1 MKNYKVLILSSLF
14 LVFLSCSS
22 NNTVVGSCATT
33 CTYTLTAGET
43 AGTVPA
49 SLVGTHTV
57 TYTEIVAGA
66 PFANGVSAT
75 FTIANNE
82 LTVEIDGMECITLQN
97 PIQTSASE
105 VTFVDDCRDN
115 LKYAV
120 SATQSGALNEINVSS
135 TSNQFLGQFTE

>member
-1 MKNYKVLILSSLF
+1 MKAYKAFILSSFFIVL
-14 LVFLSCSS
+14 LSCSS
-22 NNTVVGSCATT
+22 NNTVVGACATT

-49 SLVGTHTV
+49 SLIGTHML

-75 FTIANNE
+75 FTLTNNE

-97 PIQTSASE
+97 PIQSSPSE

-115 LKYAV
+115 LKYSV
-120 SATQSGALNEINVSS
+120 SATQSGGLNEINVSS